1 VSASK
6 RREVIMKTVLRKM
19 FAAALLC
26 AVASAARADVR
37 VRWRSSASFV
47 YEETLYLKG
56 SSQRREMK
64 WRAPEGQEMITAY
77 VFDCARH
84 HLLWLDLVN
93 RHYNVFDGLS
103 PASTDAAF
111 NEQQFAPPA
120 YPRLKGTLTEITAVT
135 DTGERREMF
144 GFKARRLKT
153 LTTWRVE
160 PDACDAG
167 GARVETDGWYVDL
180 LYGVDCSPD
189 LSGAMP
195 RMSVEVEGSKCLVKR
210 FNTRQYIYRRRYEGQ
225 ARLGFPL
232 AETTRAYDERGGVRE
247 KTREVLELSTDAL
260 SDALFA
266 VPAGYAR
273 VEPPPGVKPKALS
286 RALSIFRRNK

>member
-1 VSASK
+1 MRINPFSA
-6 RREVIMKTVLRKM
+6 
-19 FAAALLC
+19 FAAVALLC
-26 AVASAARADVR
+26 VAAAARADVR
-37 VRWRSSASFV
+37 VRWRDTAAPT

-56 SSQRREMK
+56 SWQRREGKSTEWDGSVMR
-64 WRAPEGQEMITAY
+64 WAFIN
-77 VFDCARH
+77 DCARH
-84 HLLWLDLVN
+84 RFIWLDLVN
-93 RHYNVFDGLS
+93 SRYNVATGGV
-103 PASTDAAF
+103 PYAVIAAF
-111 NEQQFAPPA
+111 NEQQFPAPTPPGA
-120 YPRLKGTLTEITAVT
+120 RGTLVETTTVT

-160 PDACDAG
+160 PDACATG
-167 GARVETDGWYVDL
+167 AARVETDGWYVDL

-189 LSGAMP
+189 LSGAIP
-195 RMSVEVEGSKCLVKR
+195 RTFVEIGGSKCLTRR
-210 FNTRQYIYRRRYEGQ
+210 FNTRKYFFRRRQEGQ

-232 AETTRAYDERGGVRE
+232 VETTRAYDERGGVTER
-247 KTREVLELSTDAL
+247 TRETLELSTDAL

-273 VEPPPGVKPKALS
+273 VEPREWRKPNALS

>member
-1 VSASK
+1 M
-6 RREVIMKTVLRKM
+6 IMRSNLFKM
-19 FAAALLC
+19 FVAAALLC
-26 AVASAARADVR
+26 GATTARADVR
-37 VRWRSSASFV
+37 VRWRDTSAPT

-56 SSQRREMK
+56 SWQRREGKSRQRDGRVMT
-64 WRAPEGQEMITAY
+64 WAFIN
-77 VFDCARH
+77 DCARQQFI
-84 HLLWLDLVN
+84 WLDLVN
-93 RHYNVFDGLS
+93 GRYNLATGGVPL
-103 PASTDAAF
+103 AVIAAF
-111 NEQQFAPPA
+111 NEQQFPPPAPPGV
-120 YPRLKGTLTEITAVT
+120 RGTLFETTTVT

-160 PDACDAG
+160 PDACAT
-167 GARVETDGWYVDL
+167 GAARIETDGWYIDL

-189 LSGAMP
+189 LSGAIP
-195 RMSVEVEGSKCLVKR
+195 RSFIEIGGSRCLVKR
-210 FNTRQYIYRRRYEGQ
+210 FNTRKYLFRRQYEGQ

-232 AETTRAYDERGGVRE
+232 VETTRAYDERGGVKE
-247 KTREVLELSTDAL
+247 QTREVLELSTDAL

-273 VEPPPGVKPKALS
+273 LEPREWRKPNALA